1 MSLTRSDIAFGG
13 ILVLLPVC
21 FLGQHRSSKR
31 DQLGEQ
37 TLLRVDLIE
46 KGGQNEHGPEVI
58 KVFFMLNSIEHGIF
72 PAYKCENANNCW
84 HFNICEQEK

>member
-1 MSLTRSDIAFGG
+1 MSIAFGG

-46 KGGQNEHGPEVI
+46 KGGQKEHALGY
-58 KVFFMLNSIEHGIF
+58 KGVFHAQLN
-72 PAYKCENANNCW
+72 
-84 HFNICEQEK
+84 